1 MERIV
6 SQKRA
11 HKTCGGPF
19 LSFFR
24 RVHLFTTALFCFFCG
39 VKPQKAHACL
49 HTQKAVD
56 LLPAAMG
63 SKNTTL
69 RPLRKDDPEADAIM
83 RFHGL
88 FLVFCRSHIPPHS
101 SFTLHTLWGLVG
113 TTTVN
118 KEQISHY
125 QESFNSAA
133 QGADTITKSQF
144 DQIMLISG
152 QHRCDD
158 DDEDFAGLGI
168 SKRTMFSKIWKLFDV
183 DKDGVM
189 TVCSLSPP
197 PPPPPKA
204 PTIASVCFD
213 FKVCG
218 DSGRSFCCVH
228 ASCRRASRTR

>member
-1 MERIV
+1 MP
-6 SQKRA
+6 
-11 HKTCGGPF
+11 HT
-19 LSFFR
+19 
-24 RVHLFTTALFCFFCG
+24 HL
-39 VKPQKAHACL
+39 
-49 HTQKAVD
+49 
-56 LLPAAMG
+56 
-63 SKNTTL
+63 
-69 RPLRKDDPEADAIM
+69 
-83 RFHGL
+83 
-88 FLVFCRSHIPPHS
+88 HS

-113 TTTVN
+113 ATTVN

-144 DQIMLISG
+144 DQIMQISG
-152 QHRCDD
+152 QHRRDD

-189 TVCSLSPP
+189 TVCSLFLFPSQ
-197 PPPPPKA
+197 A
-204 PTIASVCFD
+204 STIASVCFD

-218 DSGRSFCCVH
+218 DSGRSFCCVR